1 MKKGF
6 RVFLLLVVCLGIH
19 VTDVS
24 ADLIFEPQNA
34 FYKLHANKC
43 EYVNH
48 TYTVNG
54 YGGKTELYKSPLSD
68 KVMAVMKNNEEH
80 YISYVYTDEKGNKW
94 GLVEDSE
101 NKEGWVTMVYMF
113 THYCGDSFLE
123 EYKSQIKKEEG
134 SIDIDSGE
142 KIYYFAYPG
151 SGDPFNVNNVKM
163 EGHSLNYDRV
173 FTDEEGLKWAYV
185 NYYYQGWHTFW
196 ICMDDPSNSNLP
208 VREVDNEMPEPPE
221 SIDRVG
227 GGITVSVWLVAGL
240 VAVVMM
246 VTGCLIWGTYGK
258 RGKL

>member
-1 MKKGF
+1 M
-6 RVFLLLVVCLGIH
+6 
-19 VTDVS
+19 
-24 ADLIFEPQNA
+24 
-34 FYKLHANKC
+34 
-43 EYVNH
+43 
-48 TYTVNG
+48 
-54 YGGKTELYKSPLSD
+54 
-68 KVMAVMKNNEEH
+68 
-80 YISYVYTDEKGNKW
+80 YIQTKRGNKW

-101 NKEGWVTMVYMF
+101 NKEGWVPMVYMF

-173 FTDEEGLKWAYV
+173 FTDEEGLKLAYV